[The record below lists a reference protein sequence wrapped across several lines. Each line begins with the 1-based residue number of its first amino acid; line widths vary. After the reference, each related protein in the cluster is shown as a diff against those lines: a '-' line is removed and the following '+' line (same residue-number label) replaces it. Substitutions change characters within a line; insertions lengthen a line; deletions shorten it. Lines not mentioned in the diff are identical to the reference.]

1 MRETKGLRMPSTS
14 PQPRRSAELFERYK
28 AVRAASAA
36 LIDGLSDAD
45 CTAQSMDDA
54 SPAKWHLA
62 HTTWFWE
69 TFLLKEH
76 VAVYSEFHPRFS
88 YLFNSYYE
96 AVGDRHARPKRGLL
110 TRPSLHEVLRYRRHV
125 DDAMSEL
132 FEARLDADVA
142 STVELGFAHEEQHQE
157 LLLTDLLH
165 LFAQNSLQPAYKAP
179 EPLALDG
186 VSARPATYTTYDV
199 DLTEIGHDGNG
210 FAFDCE
216 APVHKR
222 AMRPFRL
229 ANRTVS
235 NGEWLSFMTDGGYE
249 RAELWLSDGW
259 AVCQTEDWASPL
271 YWFER
276 DGEWWS
282 MTLRGPQPLNVQAPV
297 AHVSF
302 YEADAYAS
310 WAGKRLPTEAE
321 WEVAARDAPV
331 EGNFADVGRF
341 RPAVTEATGGKPDG
355 LFGDVW
361 EWTSSP
367 FTPYPGFSASA
378 DAVGEYNGK
387 FMSGQY
393 VLRGGSCVTPPGH
406 VRATYRN
413 FFHPDKR
420 WQFSGLRLAED
431 A

>member
-1 MRETKGLRMPSTS
+1 MRETKGLTMPYTS
-14 PQPRRSAELFERYK
+14 LQPQRSAALLERYK
-28 AVRAASAA
+28 TIRAATVA
-36 LIDGLSDAD
+36 LVDGLSDAD

-69 TFLLKEH
+69 TFLLKER
-76 VAVYSEFHPRFS
+76 ARGYLEFHPRFN

-96 AVGDRHARPKRGLL
+96 AVGDRHDRPKRGLL
-110 TRPSLHEVLRYRRHV
+110 TRPSLQEVLDYRRHV

-132 FEARLDADVA
+132 FEDKLGADVA
-142 STVELGFAHEEQHQE
+142 ATMELGLAHEEQHQE

-186 VSARPATYTTYDV
+186 ASIEPTAYTTYNV
-199 DLTEIGHDGNG
+199 DLTEIGHDGNS

-216 APVHKR
+216 SPVHMQ
-222 AMRPFRL
+222 ALRPFRL

-235 NGEWLSFMTDGGYE
+235 NGEWLNFIEDDGYQK
-249 RAELWLSDGW
+249 AELWLSDGW
-259 AVCQTEDWASPL
+259 ATCQTESWTSPL

-282 MTLRGPQPLNVQAPV
+282 MTLRGPQPLNVHAPV
-297 AHVSF
+297 SHISF

-321 WEVAARDAPV
+321 WEVAARDEPV
-331 EGNFADVGRF
+331 DGNFADVGRF
-341 RPAVTEATGGKPDG
+341 RPAVPDASDDKPAG
-355 LFGDVW
+355 LFGNVW

-378 DAVGEYNGK
+378 GAVGEYNGK